1 VTLNDYAKTY
11 NILHYL
17 VKYRIKSLDDVVT
30 ISKVYVIE
38 CDKNDNEK
46 AKLDEIKKDIAEG
59 SKIFL
64 VKPEDVEILS
74 CIPIPPD
81 IISLEVISKD
91 E

>member
-1 VTLNDYAKTY
+1 VTLNDYVKNR

-30 ISKVYVIE
+30 STTVHVIE
-38 CDKNDNEK
+38 CDKNDTEE
-46 AKLDEIKKDIAEG
+46 AKLYEIKKEIAG
-59 SKIFL
+59 RSKVFL

-81 IISLEVISKD
+81 IISLDVISKN

>member
-1 VTLNDYAKTY
+1 MTLNDYVKNR

-17 VKYRIKSLDDVVT
+17 VKYRIEFLDDVVT
-30 ISKVYVIE
+30 STTVHVIE

-46 AKLDEIKKDIAEG
+46 AKLDEIKREIAG
-59 SKIFL
+59 RSIFF